1 MITYTK
7 KAQSG
12 RSMIEMLGVL
22 AIVGVLSAGG
32 IAGYSMA
39 MQSYKTTSLIEKINL
54 IAQRA
59 RTTYKGVYTGVTQD
73 TLVNAGKISTNDYA
87 NPFGGNITV
96 AASGSAAFTV
106 TAGNVPAEACVDL
119 VTSDWG
125 STGVFTSVAVKDG
138 DTVKATY
145 TTSPQAIS
153 STLITNCNGVRTL
166 VFTFK

>member
-39 MQSYKTTSLIEKINL
+39 MQSYKTTTLIEKINL

-59 RTTYKGVYTGVTQD
+59 RTTFKGTYSGLTAVTVLKD
-73 TLVNAGKISTNDYA
+73 AGKISASDYA
-87 NPFGGNITV
+87 NPFGGDITAV
-96 AASGSAAFTV
+96 GAASDFTM
-106 TAGNVPAEACVDL
+106 TAGNVPKEACVDL
-119 VTSDWG
+119 LGTDWG
-125 STGVFTSVAVKDG
+125 SSGVFVSIQAGTNTAQTAAPVAAGTAITQCNDG
-138 DTVKATY
+138 TKFTG
-145 TTSPQAIS
+145 TM
-153 STLITNCNGVRTL
+153 
-166 VFTFK
+166 TFKFK

>member
-1 MITYTK
+1 MMTYTK

-59 RTTYKGVYTGVTQD
+59 RTTFKGNYSGLTAASV
-73 TLVNAGKISTNDYA
+73 LVNAGKISNNDLA
-87 NPFGGNITV
+87 NPFGGTLTAVGTATN
-96 AASGSAAFTV
+96 FTM
-106 TAGNVPAEACVDL
+106 TATNVPKEACVDL
-119 VTSDWG
+119 LETEWG
-125 STGVFTSVAVKDG
+125 STGVFTSITAGTNTANTSSPVAAG
-138 DTVKATY
+138 T
-145 TTSPQAIS
+145 AITQCND
-153 STLITNCNGVRTL
+153 STKFTGTMTF
-166 VFTFK
+166 VFK